1 MSKAEWGVKR
11 RCASCDAPFYDM
23 QRDPIRCP
31 KCDAV
36 FVVAAIAS
44 GPARAARKSRSMRP
58 YVAASFG
65 TAVAEP
71 ERRDWAPGSHAA
83 ADETEEA
90 DAETAAD
97 QDDEV
102 EVEADEDD
110 AVVEPDEIE
119 EAAEDDGAKA
129 KA

>member
-23 QRDPIRCP
+23 KREPIRCP
-31 KCDAV
+31 KCDTV
-36 FVVAAIAS
+36 FVVAAIS
-44 GPARAARKSRSMRP
+44 SSPARAARKSRSMRP

-83 ADETEEA
+83 PDEAEEA

-97 QDDEV
+97 DDDEV
-102 EVEADEDD
+102 EADDDAD

-119 EAAEDDGAKA
+119 EAVEDDGAKA